1 MSEEAHNG
9 FAAGEGVLRH
19 TPYCRTCHA
28 RVQKRTDHTSAC
40 SNCFGTFDHVTPRMF
55 DPVSVEAGSTSE
67 KCPWSAAG
75 KTNHGGVYI
84 VVTWTKD

>member
-1 MSEEAHNG
+1 MSDQSMMD

-28 RVQKRTDHTSAC
+28 RVQERADHTNAC
-40 SNCFGTFDHVTPRMF
+40 SNCFGTFDHVAPRMF
-55 DPVSVEAGSTSE
+55 DPVSVEAGDASE
-67 KCPWSAAG
+67 ECPWAASG